1 MSESK
6 REGKREIWYAVKRN
20 SFSGLV
26 RKYFKGGNS
35 NRDGAVPAVHT
46 FSLNRLDIPMVGV
59 EPELK

>member
-1 MSESK
+1 M
-6 REGKREIWYAVKRN
+6 WYSVKRN

-35 NRDGAVPAVHT
+35 NRDGAVLAPHT

-59 EPELK
+59 ELELK